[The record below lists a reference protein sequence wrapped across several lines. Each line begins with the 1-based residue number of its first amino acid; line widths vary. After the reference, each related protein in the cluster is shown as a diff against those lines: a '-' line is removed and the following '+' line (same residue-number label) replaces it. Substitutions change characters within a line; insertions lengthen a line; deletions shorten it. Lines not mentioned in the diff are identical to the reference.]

1 MTKIS
6 VGDKMPGA
14 KPSEAAV
21 LARTAVA
28 LAGSSPISGDPR
40 RKSRATQAAASRPT
54 VQAAA
59 ISSAMGRAAATRAAV
74 NRARRACGSRAPG
87 RRSRSGTR
95 RNSSPPNTAMR
106 AGSSVIETTIA
117 VSTVSAS
124 PGPNAR
130 SKSVLATASDAVAA
144 VTIRPAA
151 AMIGADSAVAS
162 RAACTRGTPSAS
174 RARIPSRKNTE

>member
-1 MTKIS
+1 
-6 VGDKMPGA
+6 
-14 KPSEAAV
+14 
-21 LARTAVA
+21 
-28 LAGSSPISGDPR
+28 
-40 RKSRATQAAASRPT
+40 
-54 VQAAA
+54 
-59 ISSAMGRAAATRAAV
+59 
-74 NRARRACGSRAPG
+74 
-87 RRSRSGTR
+87 
-95 RNSSPPNTAMR
+95 MR

-117 VSTVSAS
+117 VSTVSAN

-130 SKSVLATASDAVAA
+130 SKSVLATASDAVAV